1 MAGRKERLLKLTQD
15 KKVNKRL
22 VRAPQAT
29 RMGPPTSPGASQAT
43 RMGLPT
49 SPGAALGGTPDAQ
62 DVEPHTDL
70 IPRKR
75 NRVESQ
81 PEVGE
86 DSSAVRS
93 FGLPP
98 CFKEE
103 GFFEGYPL
111 SVSADEADT
120 IRRMSKESRR
130 RHLAANMVGLVKMA
144 EMAVV
149 LAEEGADSDR
159 IKELE

>member
-29 RMGPPTSPGASQAT
+29 RMGPPTSSGDAFS
-43 RMGLPT
+43 G
-49 SPGAALGGTPDAQ
+49 SPDSL
-62 DVEPHTDL
+62 DVEQTPDL

-81 PEVGE
+81 PEVGNE
-86 DSSAVRS
+86 SGAVRA

-98 CFKEE
+98 ALKRKASSR
-103 GFFEGYPL
+103 GFP
-111 SVSADEADT
+111 
-120 IRRMSKESRR
+120 
-130 RHLAANMVGLVKMA
+130 
-144 EMAVV
+144 
-149 LAEEGADSDR
+149 
-159 IKELE
+159 

>member
-15 KKVNKRL
+15 KKVNKRV

-29 RMGPPTSPGASQAT
+29 RMGPPTSSGDAS
-43 RMGLPT
+43 
-49 SPGAALGGTPDAQ
+49 GGSPDAQ
-62 DVEPHTDL
+62 DVEQHVDL

-86 DSSAVRS
+86 ESGAVRS

-98 CFKEE
+98 VLKRRVSLR
-103 GFFEGYPL
+103 GFPCL
-111 SVSADEADT
+111 
-120 IRRMSKESRR
+120 
-130 RHLAANMVGLVKMA
+130 
-144 EMAVV
+144 
-149 LAEEGADSDR
+149 
-159 IKELE
+159 